1 MSEQPHNMFGA
12 NPLGRS
18 TAGPQTD
25 PPNTLKSGE
34 PTKPHVVVFDLG
46 KVLLDFDYG
55 IAAAKIAGKGKWL
68 RDEVHRFIAQSPLLF
83 RYETGLMTQSEFF
96 AEICRATGYSGD
108 LEEFAGFFSDIF
120 SPIEPMVALQAELR
134 KRGVPT
140 YIFSNTND
148 LAVTHIRKNFPFF
161 ANFDGYVLSYE
172 CGAMK
177 PDDKIYEAVEKM
189 TGKRGPE
196 ILYLDDR
203 SENVEAGAKRG
214 WQVILQESPAKT
226 IPLIKAAGLL

>member
-1 MSEQPHNMFGA
+1 MGNLISSILEGGH
-12 NPLGRS
+12 RIK
-18 TAGPQTD
+18 
-25 PPNTLKSGE
+25 PN
-34 PTKPHVVVFDLG
+34 VVVFDLG

-55 IAAAKIAGKGKWL
+55 IAAAKIAAKGHWPH
-68 RDEVHRFIAQSPLLF
+68 DEVHRFIAQSPLLF
-83 RYETGLMTQSEFF
+83 RYETGLMTQQEFF
-96 AEICRATGYSGD
+96 AEICRATGYCGD
-108 LEEFAGFFSDIF
+108 LKEFADSFSDIF

-161 ANFDGYVLSYE
+161 TNFDGYVLSYE

-177 PDDKIYEAVEKM
+177 PDEKIYEIVEKM

-214 WQVILQESPAKT
+214 WQVILQESPQKT
-226 IPLIKAAGLL
+226 LGLVKATGLL